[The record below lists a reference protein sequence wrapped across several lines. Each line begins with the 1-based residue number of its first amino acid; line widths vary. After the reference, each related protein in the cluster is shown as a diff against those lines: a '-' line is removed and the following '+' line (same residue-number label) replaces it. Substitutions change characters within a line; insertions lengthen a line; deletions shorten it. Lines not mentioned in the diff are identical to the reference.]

1 MPKLDLKDRKILVEL
16 DLNARMPLTELSKKV
31 GLSRQVVEYRIKRM
45 QEENIILGAKAVFD
59 TAVIGYSWYR
69 IMLRLLNITK
79 EQKTQILTELK
90 SHPHTFW
97 LGEVGEDWDIVVN
110 LICKDHFQFNNLFE
124 EFFAKHSKFILDYEV
139 LIYLNA
145 HDFARSYLTSMAPE
159 REELFHE
166 MKVNPNYHLDALDK
180 RIIAEL
186 SQDAWINNIQL
197 GQKLGVAGNT
207 IKNRIDL
214 MTKNKLLLGFRLFIN
229 PSVIGYQSYMLFL
242 GMNKLNLK
250 REAELFAFL
259 SSTPQITFAVKHIGK
274 WRIGLEIETKTLN
287 EFQDIFVEIR
297 GKFADIITDF
307 DSFPLFKDH
316 MINYFPEGCLV

>member
-1 MPKLDLKDRKILVEL
+1 MLKLDLKDRKILVEL

-31 GLSRQVVEYRIKRM
+31 ELSRQVVEYRIKRM

-79 EQKTQILTELK
+79 EQKAQLLSELK

-97 LGEVGEDWDIVVN
+97 LGEVGEDWDVVVN
-110 LICKDHFQFNNLFE
+110 LICKDHFQFNKIFE

-145 HDFARSYLTSMAPE
+145 HDFSRSYLTSMTPE
-159 REELFHE
+159 KEELFHE
-166 MKVNPNYHLDALDK
+166 MKVNQDYQLDELDK

-207 IKNRIDL
+207 IRNRIDL

-242 GMNKLNLK
+242 SINKLNLK

-316 MINYFPEGCLV
+316 MINYFPQGCLE